1 MIVVEFKGGIKLRI
15 SAINFCGVKGATYR
29 VGPDSDPEVF
39 TNYYPYAK
47 ETKQE
52 TDEFVMKNSRP
63 HISYSNGA
71 GLEFLPPVRVK
82 VLEKLPFTKEEHRLY
97 ENEPWNLPMEKRIEI
112 GNTLHEIQ
120 HEQKVKTRASIV

>member
-1 MIVVEFKGGIKLRI
+1 MIVVEFKGGIELRI

-39 TNYYPYAK
+39 TNYYPHAK
-47 ETKQE
+47 EPKQE

-71 GLEFLPPVRVK
+71 GLEFLPK
-82 VLEKLPFTKEEHRLY
+82 MNIDYMKMNHGICQWKKE
-97 ENEPWNLPMEKRIEI
+97 
-112 GNTLHEIQ
+112 
-120 HEQKVKTRASIV
+120 